1 MDTSRPEAE
10 QRVRR
15 NLALRALAA
24 AEAIAVAEKDLEA
37 KLREVSRGLSDSN
50 RIDPARLRAAVSE
63 DLLRETLLEWLEANS
78 TVTEKAPAAAEQ
90 DGDAPEAAA
99 GGKAGGK
106 ESTKAGGGAKAKAE
120 GGGKAKA
127 AKAPKPAAD

>member
-1 MDTSRPEAE
+1 
-10 QRVRR
+10 
-15 NLALRALAA
+15 
-24 AEAIAVAEKDLEA
+24 VAEKDLEA

-50 RIDPARLRAAVSE
+50 RIDPARLRAAVAE

-90 DGDAPEAAA
+90 VGDAEADAA
-99 GGKAGGK
+99 GGTANAKAGAKGDA
-106 ESTKAGGGAKAKAE
+106 KAGGGS
-120 GGGKAKA
+120 KAKA